1 VISIALNIRKTEY
14 LVMQKTIGQ
23 INERIREGS
32 ARVVTAEEMPGIVAE
47 LGEKGALKEVDVVTT
62 GTFGAMCSSGAFLNF
77 GHAEPPIR
85 MERIW
90 LNNVEAY
97 GGLAAV
103 DTYVGATQQ
112 SDTLE
117 AEYGGAHVI
126 EDLVAG
132 KAVELRAS
140 SRGTDC
146 YPRRT
151 ITTDLLLENLNQA
164 IMCNPRNAYQRYNAA
179 TNTTDH
185 VLHTYMGTLLPGTG
199 NVTYSGA
206 GLLNPLSNDPKLRL
220 IGSGVPIFLC
230 GAPGMVIGEG
240 TQHSPAGGFGTL
252 MVTGDLKQMSQEYLR
267 AATMTGYGVTL
278 YVGLGVPLPVLDLDV
293 VRATAVR
300 DEDISVDILDY
311 SVPSRSRPAVR
322 SVTYAELRSGTV
334 DLNGEE
340 VRTSS
345 LSSFR
350 RARKVAL
357 ELKEWVEQGKMQLT
371 LPTRPINAQKQNRPM
386 HQSATGPRVL
396 DIMDRDVITI
406 GVNEEIRT
414 AAKKLLKGETNHL
427 PVVDEKGVLV
437 GIVTTFDVSK
447 AVANPG
453 KAHLVKDI
461 MKTKVIT
468 ASPEESVDIAI
479 QKLEQNNISAL
490 PVIDKGHHVIALL
503 TAMNLGKLLGG
514 RWLK

>member
-1 VISIALNIRKTEY
+1 
-14 LVMQKTIGQ
+14 MHKTIGQ
-23 INERIREGS
+23 INERIRDGS
-32 ARVVTAEEMPGIVAE
+32 ARVVTAEEMPAIVAE
-47 LGEKGALKEVDVVTT
+47 LGEERALKEVDVVTT
-62 GTFGAMCSSGAFLNF
+62 GTFGAMCSSGAFINF

-103 DTYVGATQQ
+103 DTYIGATQQ
-112 SDTLE
+112 SDTQE

-132 KAVELRAS
+132 KSVELRAS

-179 TNTTDH
+179 TNSTDR
-185 VLHTYMGTLLPGTG
+185 VLNTYMGTLLAGSG
-199 NVTYSGA
+199 NISYSGA
-206 GLLNPLSNDPKLRL
+206 GVLNPISNDPKFRL

-230 GAPGMVIGEG
+230 GAPGIVVGEG

-252 MVTGDLKQMSQEYLR
+252 MVTGDMKQMSQEYLR
-267 AATMTGYGVTL
+267 AATMTGYGVTM
-278 YVGLGVPLPVLDLDV
+278 YVGLGIPLPVLDLDI

-300 DEDISVDILDY
+300 DEDISVDIMDY
-311 SVPSRSRPAVR
+311 GVPSRNRPSLR
-322 SVTYAELRSGTV
+322 KVTYAELRSGTV
-334 DLNGEE
+334 ELNGEE

-350 RARKVAL
+350 RARQVAV
-357 ELKEWVEQGKMQLT
+357 ELKHRVESGKMTLA
-371 LPTRPINAQKQNRPM
+371 LPTRFIDPKKQAKPM
-386 HQSATGPRVL
+386 YQSKTSPRVL
-396 DIMDRDVITI
+396 EIMDKKVTSI
-406 GVNEEIRT
+406 GEDEEIKT

-427 PVVDEKGVLV
+427 PVINGKKMLV
-437 GIVTTFDVSK
+437 GIVTTFDISK

-453 KAHLVKDI
+453 KAQLVKDI

-468 ASPEESVDIAI
+468 TTPDEAIDLAI
-479 QKLEQNNISAL
+479 QKLEKHNISAL
-490 PVIDKGHHVIALL
+490 PVIDDASHVIGIL
-503 TAMNLGKLLGG
+503 TAMNLGKLVGG

>member
-1 VISIALNIRKTEY
+1 
-14 LVMQKTIGQ
+14 MQKTIGQ

-32 ARVVTAEEMPGIVAE
+32 ARVVTAEEMPALVAE
-47 LGEKGALKEVDVVTT
+47 LGEQEALKEVDVVTT

-103 DTYVGATQQ
+103 DTYIGATQQ
-112 SDTLE
+112 SDTLQ

-132 KAVELRAS
+132 KSVELRAS
-140 SRGTDC
+140 SHGTDC

-185 VLHTYMGTLLPGTG
+185 LLHTYMGTLLPGSG
-199 NVTYSGA
+199 NVTFSGA
-206 GLLNPLSNDPKLRL
+206 GVLNPISNDPKLRL

-252 MVTGDLKQMSQEYLR
+252 MVTGDMKQMSQDYLR

-278 YVGLGVPLPVLDLDV
+278 YVGLGIPLPVLDLDV

-311 SVPSRSRPAVR
+311 GVPSRSRPVVR
-322 SVTYAELRSGTV
+322 SATYAELRSGSV
-334 DLNGEE
+334 EINGEE
-340 VRTSS
+340 IKTSS

-350 RARKVAL
+350 RARKVAN
-357 ELKEWVEQGKMQLT
+357 ELKVWVEKGSMQLA
-371 LPTRPINAQKQNRPM
+371 LPTRHIDPARQAQPM
-386 HQSATGPRVL
+386 HQTKKGARVL
-396 DIMDRDVITI
+396 DIMDRSVITI
-406 GVNEEIRT
+406 GETEEIRT

-427 PVVDEKGVLV
+427 PVVNEQGVLV

-453 KAHLVKDI
+453 KAQLVKDI

-468 ASPEESVDIAI
+468 AAPEEAVDIAI

-490 PVIDKGHHVIALL
+490 PVIDKEHHVIALL
-503 TAMNLGKLLGG
+503 TAMDLGKLFGG

>member
-1 VISIALNIRKTEY
+1 MHKSID
-14 LVMQKTIGQ
+14 Q
-23 INERIREGS
+23 INQRIREGS
-32 ARVVTAEEMPGIVAE
+32 ARVVTAEEMPSIVAE

-62 GTFGAMCSSGAFLNF
+62 GTFGAMCSSGAFINF
-77 GHAEPPIR
+77 GHADPPIR

-90 LNNVEAY
+90 LNDVEAY

-103 DTYVGATQQ
+103 DTYIGATQQ
-112 SDTLE
+112 SETRE
-117 AEYGGAHVI
+117 EEYGGAHVI

-132 KAVELRAS
+132 KSVELRAN

-151 ITTDLLLENLNQA
+151 INTELLLENLNQA

-179 TNTTDH
+179 TNTSDRT
-185 VLHTYMGTLLPGTG
+185 LHTYMGTLLPGSG
-199 NVTYSGA
+199 NITYSGA
-206 GLLNPLSNDPKLRL
+206 GLLNPLSNDPSLRL

-230 GAPGMVIGEG
+230 GSQGMVIGEG

-252 MVTGDLKQMSQEYLR
+252 MVTGDLKKMSPDYLR
-267 AATMTGYGVTL
+267 AASMTGYGVTL
-278 YVGLGVPLPVLDLDV
+278 YVGLGVPLPVLDIDV

-311 SVPSRSRPAVR
+311 SVPSRSRPSLRMVN
-322 SVTYAELRSGTV
+322 YAELRSGSIEI
-334 DLNGEE
+334 NGEE
-340 VRTSS
+340 IRTSS

-350 RARKVAL
+350 RARKVAE
-357 ELKEWVEQGKMQLT
+357 ELKGWVEQGKLELA
-371 LPTRPINAQKQNRPM
+371 LPTRRIDPAKAAKPM
-386 HQSATGPRVL
+386 HQTTAGPRVL
-396 DIMDRDVITI
+396 DIMDRKVVSI
-406 GVNEEIRT
+406 GEEEEIR
-414 AAKKLLKGETNHL
+414 AAARKLLKGETNHL
-427 PVVDEKGVLV
+427 PVVNGSGALV

-453 KAHLVKDI
+453 KGHLVRDI

-468 ASPEESVDIAI
+468 TTPDEAVDIAVR
-479 QKLEQNNISAL
+479 KLEQHNISAL
-490 PVIDKGHHVIALL
+490 PVVDAQNHVIAIL
-503 TAMNLGKLLGG
+503 TAMNLGKLFGG

>member
-1 VISIALNIRKTEY
+1 MHKSIS
-14 LVMQKTIGQ
+14 Q
-23 INERIREGS
+23 INERIRDGS
-32 ARVVTAEEMPGIVAE
+32 ARVVTAEEMPAIVAE
-47 LGEKGALKEVDVVTT
+47 LGEQGALKEVDVVTT
-62 GTFGAMCSSGAFLNF
+62 GTFGAMCSSGAFFNF

-103 DTYVGATQQ
+103 DTYIGATQQ
-112 SDTLE
+112 SDTRE
-117 AEYGGAHVI
+117 DAYGGAHVL

-132 KAVELRAS
+132 KSVELRAS

-151 ITTDLLLENLNQA
+151 IETELLLENVNQA
-164 IMCNPRNAYQRYNAA
+164 TMCNPRNAYQRYNAA
-179 TNTTDH
+179 TNTTDRT
-185 VLHTYMGTLLPGTG
+185 LHTYMGTLLPGCG
-199 NVTYSGA
+199 NISYSGA
-206 GLLNPLSNDPKLRL
+206 GLLNPISNDPHFRL

-230 GAPGMVIGEG
+230 GAQGMVVGEG
-240 TQHSPAGGFGTL
+240 TQHSPGGGFGTL
-252 MVTGDLKQMSQEYLR
+252 MVTGDMKHMSQDYLR

-278 YVGLGVPLPVLDLDV
+278 YVGLGIPLPVLDLDV

-311 SVPSRSRPAVR
+311 AVPSRSRPVLR
-322 SVTYAELRSGTV
+322 KVNYAELRSGSV
-334 DLNGEE
+334 ELNGEE
-340 VRTSS
+340 VKTSS

-350 RARKVAL
+350 RARQVAA
-357 ELKEWVEQGKMQLT
+357 ELKGWVEQGKMQLA
-371 LPTRPINAQKQNRPM
+371 LPTRSIDAQKISRPM
-386 HQSATGPRVL
+386 HQTTQGPRVL
-396 DIMDRDVITI
+396 DIMDRQVVSIRED
-406 GVNEEIRT
+406 EEIRT

-427 PVVDEKGVLV
+427 PVINAAGILV
-437 GIVTTFDVSK
+437 GIVTTFDISK

-461 MKTKVIT
+461 MKTRVIT
-468 ASPEESVDIAI
+468 AKTDEAVDIAV
-479 QKLEQNNISAL
+479 QKLEQYNISAL
-490 PVIDKGHHVIALL
+490 PVVDAENRVLGIL
-503 TAMNLGKLLGG
+503 TAMNLGKLFGG